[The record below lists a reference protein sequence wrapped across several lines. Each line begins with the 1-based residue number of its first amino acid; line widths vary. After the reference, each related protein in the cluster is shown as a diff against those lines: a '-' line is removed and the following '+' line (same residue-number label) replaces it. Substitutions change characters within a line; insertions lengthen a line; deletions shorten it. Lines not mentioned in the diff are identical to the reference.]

1 MENNMKEFKEVLE
14 WAEDKGLLSSDTESI
29 YRQAIKL
36 FEEYMEYLDLYNKDS
51 IGDMAVV
58 TIILYYKMT
67 GKVIPFKTICYP
79 PNMDNLIFTIV
90 KNIGY
95 NNIIVIDS
103 LEKLLYVL
111 EKICDDRNTA
121 LQNVIN
127 EVLAVIRNREG
138 KLING
143 TFVKEG
149 D

>member
-1 MENNMKEFKEVLE
+1 MKAFKEVLE

-36 FEEYMEYLDLYNKDS
+36 FEEYMEYLDLYDEDS
-51 IGDMAVV
+51 ISDMAV
-58 TIILYYKMT
+58 
-67 GKVIPFKTICYP
+67 
-79 PNMDNLIFTIV
+79 MDYLIFTIV

-111 EKICDDRNTA
+111 EKICNDRNTV

>member
-1 MENNMKEFKEVLE
+1 MKAFKEVLE

-36 FEEYMEYLDLYNKDS
+36 FEEYMEYLDLCDEDS

-67 GKVIPFKTICYP
+67 GKVIPLKTICYS
-79 PNMDNLIFTIV
+79 PNMDYLIFTIV

-103 LEKLLYVL
+103 LEKLLCVL
-111 EKICDDRNTA
+111 EKICNDRNTV